1 MRNGAGWRHLGV
13 GVLVLAVCTL
23 PACVRSA
30 GHPRDPATVPAGG
43 EVEKPARG
51 GNEGEKEATPAE
63 QKQEPLVPQILAEE
77 VEPDAREIQGKLA
90 EAEEALAKITQ
101 RKLSKEQSEQV
112 EVARSFLEQAKA
124 ALAEDDLQRAA
135 MLADKGAALA
145 RGIEEAS
152 RE

>member
-1 MRNGAGWRHLGV
+1 
-13 GVLVLAVCTL
+13 VLLLAAFTL

-30 GHPRDPATVPAGG
+30 GRPRDPATGPTGG
-43 EVEKPARG
+43 EAEKSARG
-51 GNEGEKEATPAE
+51 GNEEEKEATQAE

-77 VEPDAREIQGKLA
+77 VEPDAREILGKLA
-90 EAEEALAKITQ
+90 EAEEAIAKIMQ
-101 RKLSKEQSEQV
+101 RELSKEQSEQV

-124 ALAEDDLQRAA
+124 ALAENDLQRAA
-135 MLADKGAALA
+135 VLADKGVALA

>member
-1 MRNGAGWRHLGV
+1 MRNGAGWRHLGF
-13 GVLVLAVCTL
+13 GVLLLAACAL

-30 GHPRDPATVPAGG
+30 GRPRDPATVPTGG
-43 EVEKPARG
+43 EVEMPARG
-51 GNEGEKEATPAE
+51 GNEEAKEATPAE